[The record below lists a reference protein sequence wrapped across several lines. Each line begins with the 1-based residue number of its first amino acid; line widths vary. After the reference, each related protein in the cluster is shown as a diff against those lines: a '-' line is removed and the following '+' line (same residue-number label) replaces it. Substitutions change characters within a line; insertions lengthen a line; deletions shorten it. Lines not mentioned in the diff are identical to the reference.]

1 MTADEVATLVP
12 DRARLLGALEYRA
25 PFLIE
30 KLCREHIVET
40 AAHGEVLVVEMIR
53 YLILCNAFPDRQWTM
68 SSRRIDEVW
77 HQFVL
82 FTGEYFAFCE
92 RYFGSYL
99 HHSPG
104 NAPGVVPP
112 RSGSRLEAVEFQRC
126 YEQLFGLP
134 VSELWRDW
142 RAVGL
147 NRRVIRNDAL
157 GEMQLERDGATEMIT
172 IVARRGPLVSIS
184 ALASEA
190 LAFMMRIGAF
200 YVRELPGHLS
210 DEEKLGIVEVLLE
223 QRVLLLAA

>member
-1 MTADEVATLVP
+1 MTAGDVATAMP
-12 DRARLLGALEYRA
+12 DRSRLLGALDYRA

-40 AAHGEVLVVEMIR
+40 AALGEALFVEVIR
-53 YLILCNAFPDRQWTM
+53 YLILCQAYPDRQWQM

-99 HHSPG
+99 HHAPS
-104 NAPGVVPP
+104 NAPGVVRP
-112 RSGSRLEAVEFQRC
+112 RGDRRLEAAEFQRC
-126 YEQLFGLP
+126 YEQLFGSP
-134 VSELWRDW
+134 VSELWRDSSVV
-142 RAVGL
+142 AL
-147 NRRVIRNDAL
+147 DRRVVRNDAL
-157 GEMQLERDGATEMIT
+157 GGIQLECDDATAMIT
-172 IVARRGPLVSIS
+172 LVGRSGPLVSVS
-184 ALASEA
+184 ALASDA

-200 YVRELPGHLS
+200 YVRELPGDLS
-210 DEEKLGIVEVLLE
+210 DEEKLGLVELLVE